1 MSRTEEDNHL
11 KRRKFSIGKGLALL
25 AAVLLIGT
33 VLNGIKNEDA
43 RENLW
48 LIVSKGD
55 NVPIVFMLFI
65 VAFYV
70 GWAFKEAGRNDRLIE
85 EGRRDEILKDMQR

>member
-1 MSRTEEDNHL
+1 L
-11 KRRKFSIGKGLALL
+11 KRPKVSIGKILALL
-25 AAVLLIGT
+25 TLALFIFLVG
-33 VLNGIKNEDA
+33 NGVKNEEA

-48 LIVSKGD
+48 LMVSKGD
-55 NVPIVFMLFI
+55 NMPIVFMLFI

>member
-1 MSRTEEDNHL
+1 MPFYV
-11 KRRKFSIGKGLALL
+11 KRRRVPVGKLLALFTL
-25 AAVLLIGT
+25 FLFAAT
-33 VLNGIKNEDA
+33 VINGIKNEDA

-55 NVPIVFMLFI
+55 NIPIVFMLFI

-85 EGRRDEILKDMQR
+85 QGKRDEILKDMQR

>member
-1 MSRTEEDNHL
+1 MQFYV
-11 KRRKFSIGKGLALL
+11 KRRRFSVGKALSIFTLLLFLA
-25 AAVLLIGT
+25 V
-33 VLNGIKNEDA
+33 VFNGIKNEDA

-55 NVPIVFMLFI
+55 NIPIVFMLFI

-85 EGRRDEILKDMQR
+85 QGKRDEILKDMQR

>member
-1 MSRTEEDNHL
+1 MPFYV
-11 KRRKFSIGKGLALL
+11 KRRRVPVGKLLALFTFVL
-25 AAVLLIGT
+25 FAAT

-55 NVPIVFMLFI
+55 NIPIVFMLFI

-85 EGRRDEILKDMQR
+85 QGKRDEILKDMQR

>member
-1 MSRTEEDNHL
+1 M
-11 KRRKFSIGKGLALL
+11 KRRSISVGKLLALL
-25 AAVLLIGT
+25 TLVLFVVI
-33 VLNGIKNEDA
+33 VINGIKNEDA

-55 NVPIVFMLFI
+55 NIPIVFMLFI

-70 GWAFKEAGRNDRLIE
+70 GWAFREAGRNDRLIE